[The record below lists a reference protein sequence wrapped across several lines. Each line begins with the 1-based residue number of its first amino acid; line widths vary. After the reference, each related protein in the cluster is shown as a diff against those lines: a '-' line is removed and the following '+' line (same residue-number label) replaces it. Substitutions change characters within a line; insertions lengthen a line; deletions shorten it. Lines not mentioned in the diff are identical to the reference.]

1 MEIEISSQILLGLL
15 TLTILEVILGI
26 DNVIFISILAGKLP
40 PEKQRQARRS
50 GLLIG
55 MLVRIVML
63 LGISVI
69 LALREPV
76 TTIFDI
82 QFSGKDLVLLGGG
95 IFLIFQS
102 VREIHAKLET
112 DETQRFGEK
121 AKAVGQVMLQL
132 FLLNFVFS
140 IDSVITAVGM
150 VKELWVM
157 ITAVVLS
164 MLVMLLAAGPI
175 SAFVERH
182 PSVKILA
189 LSFLILIG
197 VSLIAESM
205 HAHLDKGYI
214 YSSMAFAFSVELINL
229 RTTRKSKGK

>member
-1 MEIEISSQILLGLL
+1 MEFDISSATLLGLFTL
-15 TLTILEVILGI
+15 TLLEVILGI

-40 PEKQRQARRS
+40 KEHQKRTRRN
-50 GLLIG
+50 GLMIG
-55 MLVRIVML
+55 MVVRIIML

-69 LALREPV
+69 LALKEPLV
-76 TTIFDI
+76 DLFGES
-82 QFSGKDLVLLGGG
+82 FSGKDLVLLIGG

-102 VREIHAKLET
+102 VREIHHKMEIKEE
-112 DETQRFGEK
+112 DRFGEK
-121 AKAVGQVMLQL
+121 TKAVGQVMLQL
-132 FLLNFVFS
+132 LLLNFVFS

-150 VKELWVM
+150 VKELWVI
-157 ITAVVLS
+157 ITAVLLS

-175 SAFVERH
+175 AGFVEKH

-214 YSSMAFAFSVELINL
+214 YSSMAFAFGVELINL
-229 RTTRKSKGK
+229 RTTRSKTH

>member
-1 MEIEISSQILLGLL
+1 MEFDISSATLLGLFTL
-15 TLTILEVILGI
+15 TLLEVILGI

-40 PEKQRQARRS
+40 KEHQKRTRRN
-50 GLLIG
+50 GLMIG
-55 MLVRIVML
+55 MVVRIIML

-69 LALREPV
+69 LALKEPLV
-76 TTIFDI
+76 NLFGES
-82 QFSGKDLVLLGGG
+82 FSGKDLVLLIGG

-102 VREIHAKLET
+102 VREIHHKMEIKEE
-112 DETQRFGEK
+112 DRFGEK
-121 AKAVGQVMLQL
+121 TKAVGQVMLQL
-132 FLLNFVFS
+132 LLLNFVFS

-157 ITAVVLS
+157 ITAVLLS

-175 SAFVERH
+175 AGFVEKH

-214 YSSMAFAFSVELINL
+214 YSSMAFAFGVELINL
-229 RTTRKSKGK
+229 RTTRSKTH

>member
-1 MEIEISSQILLGLL
+1 MEFDISSATLLGLFTL
-15 TLTILEVILGI
+15 TLLEVILGI

-40 PEKQRQARRS
+40 KEHQKRTRRN
-50 GLLIG
+50 GLMIG
-55 MLVRIVML
+55 MVVRIIML

-69 LALREPV
+69 LALKEPLV
-76 TTIFDI
+76 NLFGES
-82 QFSGKDLVLLGGG
+82 FSGKDLVLLIGG

-102 VREIHAKLET
+102 VREIHHKMEIKEE
-112 DETQRFGEK
+112 DRFGK
-121 AKAVGQVMLQL
+121 KTKAVGQVMLQL
-132 FLLNFVFS
+132 LLLNFVFS

-157 ITAVVLS
+157 ITAVLLS

-175 SAFVERH
+175 AGFVEKH

-214 YSSMAFAFSVELINL
+214 YSSMAFAFGVELINL
-229 RTTRKSKGK
+229 RTTRSTKH

>member
-1 MEIEISSQILLGLL
+1 MEFDISSGTLIGLFTL
-15 TLTILEVILGI
+15 TLLEVILGI

-40 PEKQRQARRS
+40 KAHQKKTRRN
-50 GLLIG
+50 GLIIG
-55 MLVRIVML
+55 MVVRIIML

-69 LALREPV
+69 LALKEPLV
-76 TTIFDI
+76 ELFGES
-82 QFSGKDLVLLGGG
+82 FSGKDLVLLIGG

-102 VREIHAKLET
+102 VREIHHKMEVKEE
-112 DETQRFGEK
+112 DRFGEK
-121 AKAVGQVMLQL
+121 TKAVGQVMLQL
-132 FLLNFVFS
+132 LLLNFVFS

-157 ITAVVLS
+157 ITAVLLS
-164 MLVMLLAAGPI
+164 MIVMLLAAGPI
-175 SAFVERH
+175 AGFVEKH

-214 YSSMAFAFSVELINL
+214 YSSMAFAFVVELINL
-229 RTTRKSKGK
+229 RTTRSSKD

>member
-1 MEIEISSQILLGLL
+1 MEFDISSGTLIGLFTL
-15 TLTILEVILGI
+15 TLLEVILGI

-40 PEKQRQARRS
+40 KQHQQRTRRN
-50 GLLIG
+50 GLIIG
-55 MLVRIVML
+55 MVVRIIML

-69 LALREPV
+69 LALKEPLV
-76 TTIFDI
+76 NLFGES
-82 QFSGKDLVLLGGG
+82 FSGKDLVLLIGG

-102 VREIHAKLET
+102 VREIHHKMEIKEE
-112 DETQRFGEK
+112 DRFGEK
-121 AKAVGQVMLQL
+121 TKAVGQVMLQL
-132 FLLNFVFS
+132 LLLNFVFS

-157 ITAVVLS
+157 ITAVLLS

-175 SAFVERH
+175 AGFVEKH

-214 YSSMAFAFSVELINL
+214 YFAMGFSFVVEMLNL
-229 RTTRKSKGK
+229 RVRKTT

>member
-1 MEIEISSQILLGLL
+1 MEFDISSGTLLGLFTL
-15 TLTILEVILGI
+15 TLLEVILGI

-40 PEKQRQARRS
+40 KEHQQKTRRN
-50 GLLIG
+50 GLMIG
-55 MLVRIVML
+55 MVVRIIML

-69 LALREPV
+69 LALKEPLV
-76 TTIFDI
+76 ELFGES
-82 QFSGKDLVLLGGG
+82 FSGKDLVLLIGG

-102 VREIHAKLET
+102 VREIHHKMEIKEE
-112 DETQRFGEK
+112 DRFGEK
-121 AKAVGQVMLQL
+121 TKAVGQVLLQL
-132 FLLNFVFS
+132 LLLNFVFS

-157 ITAVVLS
+157 ITAVLLS

-175 SAFVERH
+175 AGFVEKH

-214 YSSMAFAFSVELINL
+214 YSSMAFAFGVELINL
-229 RTTRKSKGK
+229 RTTRSKKP

>member
-1 MEIEISSQILLGLL
+1 MEFDISSATLLGLFTL
-15 TLTILEVILGI
+15 TLLEVILGI

-40 PEKQRQARRS
+40 KEHQKRTRRN
-50 GLLIG
+50 GLMIG
-55 MLVRIVML
+55 MVVRIIML

-69 LALREPV
+69 LALKEPLV
-76 TTIFDI
+76 DLFGES
-82 QFSGKDLVLLGGG
+82 FSGKDLVLLIGG

-102 VREIHAKLET
+102 VREIHHKMEIKEE
-112 DETQRFGEK
+112 DRFGEK
-121 AKAVGQVMLQL
+121 TKAVGQVMLQL
-132 FLLNFVFS
+132 LLLNFVFS

-157 ITAVVLS
+157 ITAVLLS

-175 SAFVERH
+175 AGFVEKH

-214 YSSMAFAFSVELINL
+214 YSSMAFAFGVELINL
-229 RTTRKSKGK
+229 RTTRSKTH

>member
-1 MEIEISSQILLGLL
+1 MEFDISSATLLGLFTL
-15 TLTILEVILGI
+15 TLLEVILGI

-40 PEKQRQARRS
+40 KEHQKRTRRN
-50 GLLIG
+50 GLIIG
-55 MLVRIVML
+55 MVVRIIML

-69 LALREPV
+69 LALKEPLV
-76 TTIFDI
+76 DLFGES
-82 QFSGKDLVLLGGG
+82 FSGKDLVLLIGG

-102 VREIHAKLET
+102 VREIHHKMEIKEE
-112 DETQRFGEK
+112 DRFGEK
-121 AKAVGQVMLQL
+121 TKAVGQVMLQL
-132 FLLNFVFS
+132 LLLNFVFS

-157 ITAVVLS
+157 ITAVLLS

-175 SAFVERH
+175 AGFVEKH

-214 YSSMAFAFSVELINL
+214 YSSMAFAFGVELINL
-229 RTTRKSKGK
+229 RTTRSKKH

>member
-1 MEIEISSQILLGLL
+1 MEFDISSATLLGLFTL
-15 TLTILEVILGI
+15 TLLEVILGI

-40 PEKQRQARRS
+40 KEHQKRTRRN
-50 GLLIG
+50 GLIIG
-55 MLVRIVML
+55 MVVRIIML

-69 LALREPV
+69 LALKEPLV
-76 TTIFDI
+76 DLFGES
-82 QFSGKDLVLLGGG
+82 FSGKDLVLLIGG

-102 VREIHAKLET
+102 VREIHHKMEIKEE
-112 DETQRFGEK
+112 DRFGEK
-121 AKAVGQVMLQL
+121 TKAVGQVMLQL
-132 FLLNFVFS
+132 LLLNFVFS

-157 ITAVVLS
+157 ITAVLLS

-175 SAFVERH
+175 AGFVEKH

-214 YSSMAFAFSVELINL
+214 YSSMAFAFGVELINL
-229 RTTRKSKGK
+229 RTTRSKTH

>member
-1 MEIEISSQILLGLL
+1 MEFDISSATLLGLFTL
-15 TLTILEVILGI
+15 TLLEVILGI

-40 PEKQRQARRS
+40 KEHQKRTRRN
-50 GLLIG
+50 GLMIG
-55 MLVRIVML
+55 MVVRIIML

-69 LALREPV
+69 LALKEPLV
-76 TTIFDI
+76 DLFGES
-82 QFSGKDLVLLGGG
+82 FSGKDLVLLIGG

-102 VREIHAKLET
+102 VREIHHKMEIKEE
-112 DETQRFGEK
+112 DRFGEK
-121 AKAVGQVMLQL
+121 TKAVGQVMLQL
-132 FLLNFVFS
+132 LLLNFVFS

-157 ITAVVLS
+157 ITAVLLS

-175 SAFVERH
+175 AGFVEKH

-214 YSSMAFAFSVELINL
+214 YSSMAFAFGVELINL
-229 RTTRKSKGK
+229 RTTRSKKH

>member
-1 MEIEISSQILLGLL
+1 MEFDISSGTLIGLFTL
-15 TLTILEVILGI
+15 TLLEVILGI
-26 DNVIFISILAGKLP
+26 DNVIFISIIAGKLP
-40 PEKQRQARRS
+40 KQHQQRTRRN
-50 GLLIG
+50 GLIIG
-55 MLVRIVML
+55 MVVRIIML

-69 LALREPV
+69 LALKEPLV
-76 TTIFDI
+76 NLLGES
-82 QFSGKDLVLLGGG
+82 FSGKDLVLLIGG

-102 VREIHAKLET
+102 VREIHHKMEIKEE
-112 DETQRFGEK
+112 DRFGEK
-121 AKAVGQVMLQL
+121 TKAVGQVMLQL
-132 FLLNFVFS
+132 LLLNFVFS

-157 ITAVVLS
+157 ITAVLLS

-175 SAFVERH
+175 AGFVEKH

-214 YSSMAFAFSVELINL
+214 YSSMAFAFAVELINL
-229 RTTRKSKGK
+229 RTTRTTKH

>member
-1 MEIEISSQILLGLL
+1 MEFDISSATLLGLFTL
-15 TLTILEVILGI
+15 TLLEVILGI

-40 PEKQRQARRS
+40 KEHQKRTRRN
-50 GLLIG
+50 GLIIG
-55 MLVRIVML
+55 MVVRIIML

-69 LALREPV
+69 LALKKPLVDLFGES
-76 TTIFDI
+76 
-82 QFSGKDLVLLGGG
+82 FSGKDLVLLIGG

-102 VREIHAKLET
+102 VREIHHKMEIKEE
-112 DETQRFGEK
+112 DRFGEK
-121 AKAVGQVMLQL
+121 TKAVGQVMLQL
-132 FLLNFVFS
+132 LLLNFVFS

-157 ITAVVLS
+157 ITAVLLS

-175 SAFVERH
+175 AGFVEKH

-214 YSSMAFAFSVELINL
+214 YSSMAFAFGVELINL
-229 RTTRKSKGK
+229 RTTRTTKH

>member
-1 MEIEISSQILLGLL
+1 MEFDISSATLLGLFTL
-15 TLTILEVILGI
+15 TLLEVILGI

-40 PEKQRQARRS
+40 KEHQQRTRRN
-50 GLLIG
+50 GLIIG
-55 MLVRIVML
+55 MVVRIIML

-69 LALREPV
+69 LALKEPLV
-76 TTIFDI
+76 DLFGES
-82 QFSGKDLVLLGGG
+82 FSGKDLVLLIGG

-102 VREIHAKLET
+102 VREIHHKMEIKEE
-112 DETQRFGEK
+112 DRFGEK
-121 AKAVGQVMLQL
+121 TKAVGQVMLQL
-132 FLLNFVFS
+132 LLLNFVFS

-157 ITAVVLS
+157 ITAVLLS

-175 SAFVERH
+175 AGFVEKH

-214 YSSMAFAFSVELINL
+214 YSSMAFAFGVELINL
-229 RTTRKSKGK
+229 RTTRSKTH

>member
-1 MEIEISSQILLGLL
+1 MEFDISSGTLLGLFTL
-15 TLTILEVILGI
+15 TLLEVILGI

-40 PEKQRQARRS
+40 KEHQQKTRRN
-50 GLLIG
+50 GLMIG
-55 MLVRIVML
+55 MVVRIIML

-69 LALREPV
+69 LALKEPLV
-76 TTIFDI
+76 ELFGES
-82 QFSGKDLVLLGGG
+82 FSGKDLVLLIGG

-102 VREIHAKLET
+102 VREIHHKMEIKEE
-112 DETQRFGEK
+112 DRFGEK
-121 AKAVGQVMLQL
+121 TKAVGQVMLQL
-132 FLLNFVFS
+132 LLLNFVFS

-157 ITAVVLS
+157 ITAVLLS

-175 SAFVERH
+175 AGFVEKH

-214 YSSMAFAFSVELINL
+214 YSSMAFAFGVELINL
-229 RTTRKSKGK
+229 RTTRSKKP